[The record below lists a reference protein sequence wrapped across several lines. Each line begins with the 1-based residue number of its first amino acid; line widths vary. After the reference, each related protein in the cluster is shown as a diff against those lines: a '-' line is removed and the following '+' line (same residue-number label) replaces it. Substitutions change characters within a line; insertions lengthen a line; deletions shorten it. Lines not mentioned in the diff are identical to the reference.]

1 MRLVAAMMPVRTE
14 KKEGNLVELCH
25 LCCFYLCTDVTS
37 HLAHHLPHGCV
48 FSLQAHQIC
57 YSVLCLFSYVAA
69 VKGKEAE
76 GKAKILSPRPLP
88 S

>member
-1 MRLVAAMMPVRTE
+1 MFLDFTS
-14 KKEGNLVELCH
+14 
-25 LCCFYLCTDVTS
+25 VTVS
-37 HLAHHLPHGCV
+37 P
-48 FSLQAHQIC
+48 QAHQIC

-76 GKAKILSPRPLP
+76 GGKPKMLSPRPLP

>member
-1 MRLVAAMMPVRTE
+1 MIHKYKTPM
-14 KKEGNLVELCH
+14 
-25 LCCFYLCTDVTS
+25 
-37 HLAHHLPHGCV
+37 
-48 FSLQAHQIC
+48 AHQIC

-76 GKAKILSPRPLP
+76 GKPKMLSPRPLP

>member
-1 MRLVAAMMPVRTE
+1 MFLQYLKWVEPLVWLRSSCYFD
-14 KKEGNLVELCH
+14 L
-25 LCCFYLCTDVTS
+25 YTDVTS
-37 HLAHHLPHGCV
+37 HLRHYLPHSY
-48 FSLQAHQIC
+48 FFPLQAHQIC

-76 GKAKILSPRPLP
+76 GKPKILSPRPLL